1 MNNDLNRNVLQYS
14 DELQKMTQET
24 EQNLLKIQND
34 KIKEFKNNVNN
45 ISNNC
50 IADIQL
56 LINQTHS
63 KVASNLSRNKID
75 DGVLDE
81 FKFNVQT
88 ILLQAKNDLDT
99 YKNNFDIDISDS
111 INEETMKLKNFI
123 TENHGKIESEL
134 HDALYQINQSENAAL
149 KRLEETYDLGVET
162 IVSAERTALRNL
174 KILSEELSL
183 KLEGK
188 VEEIENVINEKLQN
202 ALDDIKE
209 LEDKAIA
216 NITKLEI
223 TIKESLQVEKEN
235 IIAEINK
242 IIDDFKFTLQGY
254 VEEMKAELTA
264 HKDKLLEEITI
275 NKEEI
280 FIELDRVKNSIIE
293 SLREKEYEIIQN
305 LNNKT
310 QELISEI
317 VAVVDGFDLEL
328 EKIKE
333 AKIQEFIQAINSIKE
348 QALIEIVDLIDDCLL
363 ELKNT
368 TNKYK
373 AELFDSTAQHLL
385 ELRNECVALLESFK
399 VQADRKQSE
408 IFEAIDKKANDI
420 LHDLLDHA
428 KEETEKYIST
438 LKEQRFTTVL
448 QPNETLIQL
457 PKDFTL
463 NDRVKV
469 YIDGVLHLPDGFFT
483 LDKLNRTITLLKSY
497 SYPTNIFVTAD
508 LPDTNLQALKEQ
520 LYLDGN
526 RYVAESLLE
535 IKNAVSKQ
543 ITDIISEGGTQK
555 TEIISTGI
563 QHRESVIQ
571 VGKRYL
577 TDLDNLYADKSS
589 LLEKSYTDY
598 LKELTKKYSE
608 YDADLRRKYE
618 EYLNELLKASSDK
631 ITEIN
636 ILSQSK
642 IEEINSLTSRSLT
655 ILNQTF
661 TNSNEQLTAKL
672 HEIIQSLEN
681 KTQEGIILIDNKIS
695 KESEKL
701 TGKVDQA
708 CKEIDDHA
716 KQTVIE
722 SQDSIRDYAEHT
734 IKPEV
739 KNYGQLKVDEY
750 INTTTK
756 PEIIRH
762 TNEYVNNYLET
773 YAKPNINNFTE
784 EVKNLAKEDINNYKE
799 ECKVDMTNKKEEL
812 VQDSKNEIKE
822 YIDTFMENT
831 YTTEV
836 MPMQSVIKV
845 PASNFVINKRVK
857 VYFDGILQVLDKHY
871 TVNFLENS
879 IEIIEPFSYKIDAL
893 FLQNLPVTNLPKREA
908 TDKEIDD
915 LFAEPYR
922 LGTDEDI
929 DGLYKMK
936 AATEKDVDS
945 LFIK

>member
-14 DELQKMTQET
+14 DELQKITNET

-63 KVASNLSRNKID
+63 KVASNLSKNKID
-75 DGVLDE
+75 EQVLDE
-81 FKFNVQT
+81 FQFSVQA
-88 ILLQAKNDLDT
+88 ILLKARNDLDT

-280 FIELDRVKNSIIE
+280 FIELDKVKNSIIE
-293 SLREKEYEIIQN
+293 TLREKEYEIIQR
-305 LNNKT
+305 LNDKT

-317 VAVVDGFDLEL
+317 ISVVEGFDLEL

-348 QALIEIVDLIDDCLL
+348 QALKEIVDLIDDCLL
-363 ELKNT
+363 ELKNA
-368 TNKYK
+368 TNKHK
-373 AELFDSTAQHLL
+373 AELFDVTAQHLL

-428 KEETEKYIST
+428 KVETEKYIST
-438 LKEQRFTTVL
+438 ISEQRFSCIL
-448 QPNETLIQL
+448 PANKTLIQL

-469 YIDGVLHLPDGFFT
+469 YIDGSLHLPEGNFV
-483 LDKLNRTITLLKSY
+483 LDKLNRTITLLEPRDKDSQIY
-497 SYPTNIFVTAD
+497 VIGD
-508 LPDTNLQALKEQ
+508 LPDANIEALKDQ
-520 LYLDGN
+520 LYIDGN
-526 RYVAESLLE
+526 HYVAESLLE
-535 IKNAVSKQ
+535 IKNAGSKQ
-543 ITDIISEGGTQK
+543 LNDIISEGGIQK
-555 TEIISTGI
+555 AEIISASI
-563 QHRESVIQ
+563 QHRESIIQ
-571 VGKRYL
+571 VGKQYL

-618 EYLNELLKASSDK
+618 EYLNELLKVSSDK
-631 ITEIN
+631 LNEIN

-642 IEEINSLTSRSLT
+642 IDEINSLTSRSLT
-655 ILNQTF
+655 FLNQTF
-661 TNSNEQLTAKL
+661 TDLNSQLSSKFQ
-672 HEIIQSLEN
+672 ENIQSLEN
-681 KTQEGIILIDNKIS
+681 TTQQGIILIDNKIS

-701 TGKVDQA
+701 VGKVDQA
-708 CKEIDDHA
+708 CKDIDEHA
-716 KQTVIE
+716 EQTVIE
-722 SQDSIRDYAEHT
+722 SKNFIKDYAEHT

-739 KNYGQLKVDEY
+739 TNQSILKVEEY
-750 INTTTK
+750 INNTSKPEIARYTKEYTYNYLENYTK
-756 PEIIRH
+756 PEIDR
-762 TNEYVNNYLET
+762 YVNDEI
-773 YAKPNINNFTE
+773 KE
-784 EVKNLAKEDINNYKE
+784 ELNNYKE
-799 ECKVDMTNKKEEL
+799 ECKTDMTNKKEEL
-812 VQDSKNEIKE
+812 VQSSKEEIKE
-822 YIDTFMENT
+822 YIDNFTENT
-831 YTTEV
+831 YAIEV
-836 MPMQSVIKV
+836 MPNQDIIKIPV
-845 PASNFVINKRVK
+845 SQFVVNKRVK
-857 VYFDGILQVLDKHY
+857 VYFDGILQILDKHY

-879 IEIIEPFSYKIDAL
+879 ITIIEPFSYKIDAL

-915 LFAEPYR
+915 LFEKPYR
-922 LGTDEDI
+922 LGTDRDI

-936 AATEKDVDS
+936 AATENDVDS